1 MDKENFNLRPILDPL
16 KSVSINDVMRSRQ
29 ETLEKERK
37 LIEDRERLIEQFRK
51 YKERNK
57 AE

>member
-1 MDKENFNLRPILDPL
+1 MDKENFIFRPSLDPL
-16 KSVSINDVMRSRQ
+16 KSVSINEVIRSRQ
-29 ETLEKERK
+29 EMLEKERK
-37 LIEDRERLIEQFRK
+37 LAEDRQNLIEQFRK

>member
-1 MDKENFNLRPILDPL
+1 MDKENFNFRPYLDPL
-16 KSVSINDVMRSRQ
+16 KSFSWNEVIRSRQ

>member
-1 MDKENFNLRPILDPL
+1 MDKENFNFRPYLDPL
-16 KSVSINDVMRSRQ
+16 KSFSINEVIRSRQ
-29 ETLEKERK
+29 ETLAREKQLVK
-37 LIEDRERLIEQFRK
+37 DRDRLIEQFKK

>member
-16 KSVSINDVMRSRQ
+16 KSFSINEVIRIRQ

-37 LIEDRERLIEQFRK
+37 LIEDREKLIEQFRK
-51 YKERNK
+51 YKERIK

>member
-1 MDKENFNLRPILDPL
+1 MDKENFKLRPILDPL
-16 KSVSINDVMRSRQ
+16 KSVSINEAVRSRN

-37 LIEDRERLIEQFRK
+37 LIEDREKLIEQFKK

>member
-1 MDKENFNLRPILDPL
+1 MDKENFNFRPYLDPL
-16 KSVSINDVMRSRQ
+16 KSFSWNEVIRSHQ
-29 ETLEKERK
+29 ETLAREKQLVK
-37 LIEDRERLIEQFRK
+37 DRERLIKEFEK

>member
-1 MDKENFNLRPILDPL
+1 MDKENFNLRPVLDPL
-16 KSVSINDVMRSRQ
+16 KSFSINEVIRSRQ

-37 LIEDRERLIEQFRK
+37 LIGDRERLIEQFRK

>member
-16 KSVSINDVMRSRQ
+16 KSFSINEVIRSHQ

-51 YKERNK
+51 YKERIK

>member
-16 KSVSINDVMRSRQ
+16 KNFSINEVIRSRQ